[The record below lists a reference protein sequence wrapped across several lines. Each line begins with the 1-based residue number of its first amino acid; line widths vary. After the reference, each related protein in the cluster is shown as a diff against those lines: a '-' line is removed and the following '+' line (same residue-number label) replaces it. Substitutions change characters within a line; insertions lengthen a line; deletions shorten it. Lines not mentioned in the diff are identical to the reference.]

1 MAKTIAVWQKGSSM
15 IDAYRIREMLF
26 EYGRKQREAENK
38 VRIVNDNRS
47 RNALRKYTDIVEVC
61 RLALKYLDEK

>member
-1 MAKTIAVWQKGSSM
+1 M

>member
-1 MAKTIAVWQKGSSM
+1 M

-61 RLALKYLDEK
+61 RLALKYLEEK